1 MKFGNFLLT
10 YQPPE
15 LSQTEVMQRL
25 VNLGRASESCGFEA
39 VWLLEHHFTE
49 FGLLGNPYVAAA
61 NLLGATKHL
70 HVGTAAIVLPTA
82 HPIRQLEDVTYSINC
97 RKDVFVSAFAVGSMT
112 KIFECL
118 ALT

>member
-15 LSQTEVMQRL
+15 LSQTEVMKRL
-25 VNLGRASESCGFEA
+25 VNLGKASEGCGFDT

-61 NLLGATKHL
+61 QLLGATETL
-70 HVGTAAIVLPTA
+70 NVGTAAIVLPTA
-82 HPIRQLEDVTYSINC
+82 IRFDKQKT
-97 RKDVFVSAFAVGSMT
+97 
-112 KIFECL
+112 
-118 ALT
+118 